1 MEKYFKGLYVRFS
14 KSQKARFIEDRKKHS
29 TSLKNLKFSDKIL
42 GEFYDNYY
50 KPTFFEFLYN
60 VKTIIYSDNV
70 FEFITKQDM
79 EDWDLYSYL
88 KPLIDEKIIKVSKNG
103 KVILLKKEIEKFIPK
118 PQTVKQIKAAIEKK
132 LKIKAKDKQAV
143 INLFKKFDG
152 FKVKA
157 EWDQMPISAESAFFV
172 VEKILAKIP
181 FNKKFLLV
189 GDDDF
194 ISVILTLAD
203 PSIECL
209 AIDIDAQLLKCIDIL
224 AKKFKLKIKTK
235 KVDLSEKKDL
245 KENFVGFLANPV
257 YTEAGVKEFVKF
269 GISQLGKDGGFVL
282 LEVGD
287 EAIGNRFL
295 FLQEFF
301 AKNNLVIDELILNKV
316 YYPHIKLYEEDKII
330 FKRMTEFIDKK
341 TIEKSPKL
349 GASLYVF
356 NYLGKR
362 PKRVKFDKPFYAY
375 L

>member
-1 MEKYFKGLYVRFS
+1 MEKYFKGLYFRFS

-29 TSLKNLKFSDKIL
+29 TSLKNLKLSDKIL
-42 GEFYDNYY
+42 GQFYDNYY
-50 KPTFFEFLYN
+50 KPMFFGFLYN
-60 VKTIIYSDNV
+60 IKTIIYSDNA
-70 FEFITKQDM
+70 FEFITKQAL
-79 EDWDLYSYL
+79 EDWDLYPYL
-88 KPLIDEKIIKVSKNG
+88 KLLTDEKIIKVSKNG
-103 KVILLKKEIEKFIPK
+103 KVTLLKKEIEKFIPK
-118 PQTVKQIKAAIEKK
+118 PQTAKQIKSIIEKK
-132 LKIKAKDKQAV
+132 LGIKSKDKQAV

-172 VEKILAKIP
+172 AEKILAKIP

-194 ISVILTLAD
+194 ISVILTLVD
-203 PSIECL
+203 PNIECL
-209 AIDIDAQLLKCIDIL
+209 TIDIDAQLLECIDIL
-224 AKKFKLKIKTK
+224 AQRFKLKIKTR
-235 KVDLSEKKDL
+235 KVDLSKKKDL

-257 YTEAGVKEFVKF
+257 YTEDGIKAFIKF
-269 GISQLGKDGGFVL
+269 GTSQLGKDGGFVF

-301 AKNNLVIDELILNKV
+301 SEKNLIIDELIMGKI
-316 YYPHIKLYEEDKII
+316 YYPHIKLYKEDEVV

-349 GASLYVF
+349 GAALYIF

>member
-1 MEKYFKGLYVRFS
+1 MEKYFKGLYLRFS

-29 TSLKNLKFSDKIL
+29 TSLKDLKFSDKIL

-50 KPTFFEFLYN
+50 KPTFFGFLYD
-60 VKTIIYSDNV
+60 VKTIIYSDNAS
-70 FEFITKQDM
+70 EFIIKQAL
-79 EDWDLYSYL
+79 EDWDLYPYL
-88 KPLIDEKIIKVSKNG
+88 KLLTDEKIIKVSKNG
-103 KVILLKKEIEKFIPK
+103 KVTLLRKEIEKFIPK
-118 PQTVKQIKAAIEKK
+118 PQTAKQIKSTVEKK
-132 LKIKAKDKQAV
+132 LGIKAKDKQAV
-143 INLFKKFDG
+143 INLFKKFDR

-157 EWDQMPISAESAFFV
+157 KWDQMPISVESAFFV
-172 VEKILAKIP
+172 AEKILAKIP

-209 AIDIDAQLLKCIDIL
+209 AIDIDAQLLECIDIL
-224 AKKFKLKIKTK
+224 AERFKLKIKTK
-235 KVDLSEKKDL
+235 KVDLSKKKDL

-257 YTEAGVKEFVKF
+257 YTEDGIKTFIKF
-269 GISQLGKDGGFVL
+269 GTSQLGKDGGFVF

-301 AKNNLVIDELILNKV
+301 SEKNLIINELILGKV
-316 YYPHIKLYEEDKII
+316 YYPHIKLYKEDEII
-330 FKRMTEFIDKK
+330 LKRMAEFIDKK

-349 GASLYVF
+349 GAALYIF

>member
-1 MEKYFKGLYVRFS
+1 MKKYLKGLHVRFS
-14 KSQKARFIEDRKKHS
+14 KSRKVRFIKDCKEHE
-29 TSLKNLKFSDKIL
+29 TSLKDLKLSDKIV
-42 GEFYDNYY
+42 GQFYDNHY
-50 KPTFFEFLYN
+50 KPTFFDFLYD
-60 VKTIIYSDNV
+60 VKTIIYSDNA
-70 FEFITKQDM
+70 FEFITKQSLG
-79 EDWDLYSYL
+79 DWDLCSYL
-88 KPLIDEKIIKVSKNG
+88 KFLTDEKIIKVSKNG
-103 KVILLKKEIEKFIPK
+103 KVTLLKKEIEKFIPK
-118 PQTVKQIKAAIEKK
+118 PQTAKQIKAAVEKK
-132 LKIKAKDKQAV
+132 LGIKAKDKQAV

-172 VEKILAKIP
+172 AEKILERIP

-203 PSIECL
+203 SSIECL
-209 AIDIDAQLLKCIDIL
+209 AIDIDAQLLECIDIL

-235 KVDLSEKKDL
+235 RVDLSKKKDL

-257 YTEAGVKEFVKF
+257 YTEDGIKTFVKF
-269 GISQLGKDGGFVL
+269 GISQLGKDGGFVF

-301 AKNNLVIDELILNKV
+301 AKNNLVIDELVLNKV
-316 YYPHIKLYEEDKII
+316 YYPYIKLYEESEVIL
-330 FKRMTEFIDKK
+330 KRMTEFIDKK

-349 GASLYVF
+349 GASLYIF

-362 PKRVKFDKPFYAY
+362 PKRIKFDKPFYAY